1 MSHRTQ
7 ILAKLVAIAVHQGD
21 LDEVRRLMA
30 KAVDPL
36 PSVTFDPKKGF
47 TFPESSV

>member
-1 MSHRTQ
+1 MSHRTLT
-7 ILAKLVAIAVHQGD
+7 LAKLVAIAVHQGD

-36 PSVTFDPKKGF
+36 PPVTFDPKKGI
-47 TFPESSV
+47 TFGGPSV